1 LGVKLS
7 PFELAFSELF
17 SEALGEWSVR
27 CRKRLSAL
35 GCLGDAQKHGGV
47 PIGLS
52 VVRIISNVLL
62 AFLDRQVEG
71 QLSPI
76 YYARYVDD
84 LFLVLHDS
92 GDIRSPGELWD
103 SITQRIRAFE
113 RGYDGNVTLTLPE
126 WGGGTRLKLQAA
138 KQKIFP

>member
-1 LGVKLS
+1 
-7 PFELAFSELF
+7 
-17 SEALGEWSVR
+17 
-27 CRKRLSAL
+27 
-35 GCLGDAQKHGGV
+35 
-47 PIGLS
+47 
-52 VVRIISNVLL
+52 VLL